1 MNEIVY
7 RGESNQPLT
16 NSKLVAEVFEKPH
29 DNVLKAIRKI
39 LQGGIVKNDETPM
52 FEETTYINEQNKQ
65 SYPMFIMNQD
75 GFTLLAMGFN
85 GKKAMEFK
93 LKYIEAFNAMK
104 RQIEESNPSVP
115 QNYLEALKSL
125 VKAEEEKQQLA
136 LENKKQQ
143 EQILTI
149 SKTNM
154 ELGNKIT
161 EMLPKVSYYD
171 KILQS
176 NATMTVTQIAQD
188 YGMTAMRLNKELES
202 MRIQHKVRG
211 QWILFAQFLEG
222 GYVHSRAV
230 EIVRSDGRHD
240 VKYNTEWTTKGRIFL
255 YESLKAKGIL
265 PLIEQENTPSIR
277 ALVEQSQPRQLV
289 TVNKPSNSTDMID
302 PEIKEQ
308 LDRIEQ
314 YSLIAAKNVLNI
326 NEAAI
331 ILGMTVRGVRENVR
345 NRIIPCYKPNVNR
358 LYFKK
363 SELEEWMTQNRRK
376 SMAELK
382 SEAAAYCFTH

>member
-16 NSKLVAEVFEKPH
+16 NSKLVAEVFGKEHRNVVRDIK
-29 DNVLKAIRKI
+29 NLIEGGVLKNE
-39 LQGGIVKNDETPM
+39 QTPM

-104 RQIEESNPSVP
+104 RQIEQSTPSVP

-125 VKAEEEKQQLA
+125 VKSEEEKQQLA

-143 EQILTI
+143 ETILTI
-149 SKTNM
+149 SKENM

-161 EMLPKVSYYD
+161 DMLPKVSYYD

-176 NATMTVTQIAQD
+176 NATMTITQIAQD
-188 YGMTAMRLNKELES
+188 YGMSAIKMNKELES
-202 MRIQHKVRG
+202 MRIQHKMRG
-211 QWILFAQFLEG
+211 QWILFAQFLKG

-230 EIVRSDGRHD
+230 DIVRSDGSHD

-255 YESLKAKGIL
+255 YEALKAKGIL
-265 PLIEQENTPSIR
+265 PLIEQENTPGDKGTGGTEP
-277 ALVEQSQPRQLV
+277 AKAA
-289 TVNKPSNSTDMID
+289 TST
-302 PEIKEQ
+302 Q
-308 LDRIEQ
+308 Q
-314 YSLIAAKNVLNI
+314 TI
-326 NEAAI
+326 NY
-331 ILGMTVRGVRENVR
+331 N
-345 NRIIPCYKPNVNR
+345 
-358 LYFKK
+358 
-363 SELEEWMTQNRRK
+363 
-376 SMAELK
+376 
-382 SEAAAYCFTH
+382 

>member
-16 NSKLVAEVFEKPH
+16 NSKLVAEVFGKEHRNVVRDIK
-29 DNVLKAIRKI
+29 NLIEGGVLKNE
-39 LQGGIVKNDETPM
+39 QTPM

-104 RQIEESNPSVP
+104 RQIEQSKPSVP
-115 QNYLEALKSL
+115 QTYLEALKSL

-188 YGMTAMRLNKELES
+188 YGMSAMKLNKELEA
-202 MRIQHKVRG
+202 MKIQHKVRG
-211 QWILFAQFLEG
+211 QWILYGKFITG

-230 EIVRSDGRHD
+230 DIIRSDGRHD

-255 YESLKAKGIL
+255 YESLKEKGIL
-265 PLIEQENTPSIR
+265 PLIEQENTPSDKGTGGT
-277 ALVEQSQPRQLV
+277 EQSKAASASQQ
-289 TVNKPSNSTDMID
+289 T
-302 PEIKEQ
+302 IKF
-308 LDRIEQ
+308 D
-314 YSLIAAKNVLNI
+314 
-326 NEAAI
+326 
-331 ILGMTVRGVRENVR
+331 
-345 NRIIPCYKPNVNR
+345 
-358 LYFKK
+358 
-363 SELEEWMTQNRRK
+363 
-376 SMAELK
+376 
-382 SEAAAYCFTH
+382 

>member
-1 MNEIVY
+1 MTEIVY
-7 RGESNQPLT
+7 RGESSQPLT
-16 NSKLVAEVFEKPH
+16 NSKLVAEVFGKEHKH
-29 DNVLKAIRKI
+29 VREAIKK
-39 LQGGIVKNDETPM
+39 LLTTAENSTVHQM
-52 FEETTYINEQNKQ
+52 FSESTYLNEQNKEQ
-65 SYPMFIMNQD
+65 PMFVMNQD

-104 RQIEESNPSVP
+104 RQIEQSMPSVP
-115 QNYLEALKSL
+115 QNYLETLKSL

-143 EQILTI
+143 EQIVTI
-149 SKTNM
+149 SKANM
-154 ELGNKIT
+154 ELGSKIT

-171 KILQS
+171 RILQS

-188 YGMTAMRLNKELES
+188 YGMSAMRLNKELES

-230 EIVRSDGRHD
+230 DIVRSDGRHD

-265 PLIEQENTPSIR
+265 PLIEQENTPSDKGTGR
-277 ALVEQSQPRQLV
+277 TEPSKAASASQQ
-289 TVNKPSNSTDMID
+289 T
-302 PEIKEQ
+302 
-308 LDRIEQ
+308 
-314 YSLIAAKNVLNI
+314 LNF
-326 NEAAI
+326 
-331 ILGMTVRGVRENVR
+331 V
-345 NRIIPCYKPNVNR
+345 
-358 LYFKK
+358 
-363 SELEEWMTQNRRK
+363 
-376 SMAELK
+376 
-382 SEAAAYCFTH
+382 

>member
-16 NSKLVAEVFEKPH
+16 NSKLVAEVFGKNH
-29 DNVLKAIRKI
+29 KDVMKAIRN
-39 LQGGIVKNDETPM
+39 LTEGSAQNCAVLEM
-52 FEETTYINEQNKQ
+52 FSESTYLNEQNKEQ
-65 SYPMFIMNQD
+65 PMFIMNQD

-104 RQIEESNPSVP
+104 RQIEQSNPSVP

-143 EQILTI
+143 EQIVTI

-176 NATMTVTQIAQD
+176 NATMTVTQIAHD
-188 YGMTAMRLNKELES
+188 YGMSAMRLNKELES

-230 EIVRSDGRHD
+230 DILRSDGRHD

-265 PLIEQENTPSIR
+265 PLIEQENTPSDKGTGR
-277 ALVEQSQPRQLV
+277 TEPAKAASASQQ
-289 TVNKPSNSTDMID
+289 T
-302 PEIKEQ
+302 IKF
-308 LDRIEQ
+308 
-314 YSLIAAKNVLNI
+314 N
-326 NEAAI
+326 
-331 ILGMTVRGVRENVR
+331 
-345 NRIIPCYKPNVNR
+345 
-358 LYFKK
+358 
-363 SELEEWMTQNRRK
+363 
-376 SMAELK
+376 
-382 SEAAAYCFTH
+382 

>member
-1 MNEIVY
+1 MNEISTIVDGD
-7 RGESNQPLT
+7 RMTSLQI
-16 NSKLVAEVFEKPH
+16 AEITGKPH
-29 DNVLKAIRKI
+29 ADVMKAIRKMEPAWSKI
-39 LQGGIVKNDETPM
+39 NEGNFSLVDYQDKKGETRPCYSLNKEECLYIATKFNDEARAKLIKRWKEL
-52 FEETTYINEQNKQ
+52 EEQHQK
-65 SYPMFIMNQD
+65 
-75 GFTLLAMGFN
+75 
-85 GKKAMEFK
+85 
-93 LKYIEAFNAMK
+93 
-104 RQIEESNPSVP
+104 PSVP

-161 EMLPKVSYYD
+161 KMLPKVSYYD

-188 YGMTAMRLNKELES
+188 YGMSAMRLNKELES

-230 EIVRSDGRHD
+230 DILRSDGRHD

-265 PLIEQENTPSIR
+265 PLIEQENTPSDKGTGR
-277 ALVEQSQPRQLV
+277 TEPAKAASASQQ
-289 TVNKPSNSTDMID
+289 T
-302 PEIKEQ
+302 IKF
-308 LDRIEQ
+308 
-314 YSLIAAKNVLNI
+314 N
-326 NEAAI
+326 
-331 ILGMTVRGVRENVR
+331 
-345 NRIIPCYKPNVNR
+345 
-358 LYFKK
+358 
-363 SELEEWMTQNRRK
+363 
-376 SMAELK
+376 
-382 SEAAAYCFTH
+382 